1 MSNEKKKVVTN
12 LDFNIKLL
20 NRNGRYETYK
30 KDVTP
35 TLKNKDNGM
44 KLSYNLLPANKM
56 PTLKMVMY
64 NARRKRG

>member
-35 TLKNKDNGM
+35 TLKNKDNSM

-56 PTLKMVMY
+56 PTLKMVMN